1 MGVLYQLGG
10 GVGVND
16 GGHAGIDQEDAC
28 LLPQPVEC
36 SKYLHAR
43 QTTNKFNIGIISYSL
58 SVKQ

>member
-28 LLPQPVEC
+28 LLPQLNRWNVENTFMPD
-36 SKYLHAR
+36 KQQINL
-43 QTTNKFNIGIISYSL
+43 IS
-58 SVKQ
+58 V